1 MGQEMESAGENSVA
15 AWYREEFKKPLEEI
29 YEDIFFRMDNFEG
42 EEWYGDIEIYAGIGV
57 CQPKQEHLETVQKA
71 LKILGYE
78 THAINRDGK
87 CYLLPGEY
95 CDKEKLIA
103 RSEKLLKE
111 TKQYKELEGSGE
123 ENYEITC
130 ILVKGSLE
138 RPEDVIAYAE
148 QADNYLILNPLG
160 KPQEAEQSWGFHFDS
175 EVFFPLE
182 KGYSIIFM
190 TAERHY
196 DMWTMLGEF
205 KEEKVL
211 NKQGFRKYLEYCKE
225 NMVTKDY
232 LQKETSY
239 FGADLET
246 LYRQK
251 VKITEIGKGAR

>member
-1 MGQEMESAGENSVA
+1 MGQEMETAGENSVA

-42 EEWYGDIEIYAGIGV
+42 EEWYGDIEIYTAIGV
-57 CQPKQEHLETVQKA
+57 CQPEQEHLETVQKA

-87 CYLLPGEY
+87 YYLLPGEY
-95 CDKEKLIA
+95 CDKEKLIDC
-103 RSEKLLKE
+103 SEKLLKE

-138 RPEDVIAYAE
+138 KPEDVIAYAE
-148 QADNYLILNPLG
+148 QADNYLILNPQG
-160 KPQEAEQSWGFHFDS
+160 NPQEAEQSWGFHFDS
-175 EVFFPLE
+175 EVFSPLE

-196 DMWTMLGEF
+196 DIWTMLGEF

-239 FGADLET
+239 LGVDLET

-251 VKITEIGKGAR
+251 VKIAEIGKGAR

>member
-1 MGQEMESAGENSVA
+1 MEQEMEAAGENSVA

-57 CQPKQEHLETVQKA
+57 CQPEPEHLETVQKA

-78 THAINRDGK
+78 TYVINRDGK
-87 CYLLPGEY
+87 RYLLPGEY
-95 CDKEKLIA
+95 CDREKLIV
-103 RSEKLLKE
+103 RSEKSLKE
-111 TKQYKELEGSGE
+111 TKQYKEREGAGE

-130 ILVKGSLE
+130 ILIKGSPE
-138 RPEDVIAYAE
+138 KPEDVIAYAE
-148 QADNYLILNPLG
+148 QADEYLILYPLE
-160 KPQEAEQSWGFHFDS
+160 KSQEAERSFGFHFDS

-182 KGYSIIFM
+182 KGYDIIFM

-196 DMWTMLGEF
+196 DIWTMLGEYE
-205 KEEKVL
+205 EEKVL
-211 NKQGFRKYLEYCKE
+211 HGQGFGKYLEYCKE
-225 NMVTKDY
+225 NMITTDY

-239 FGADLET
+239 FGADLES

-251 VKITEIGKGAR
+251 LKRAEINKGAR

>member
-1 MGQEMESAGENSVA
+1 MSQEMESAGENSVA
-15 AWYREEFKKPLEEI
+15 AWYREELKKPLEEI

-42 EEWYGDIEIYAGIGV
+42 EEWYGDIEIYAAIGV

-87 CYLLPGEY
+87 RYLLPGEY

-148 QADNYLILNPLG
+148 QADNYLTLNPLG
-160 KPQEAEQSWGFHFDS
+160 KPQEAERSWGLHFDS

-211 NKQGFRKYLEYCKE
+211 NKQGFRKYVEYCKE

-251 VKITEIGKGAR
+251 VKIAGIGKGAR